1 MQSITVTGLPIPETQ
16 DDPDNEQMEVF
27 FINLYNPR
35 SKESINVQNTWTNP
49 YPVFIIE
56 EDDPHS

>member
-1 MQSITVTGLPIPETQ
+1 MQSITVTGLPIPETI

-35 SKESINVQNTWTNP
+35 SPESINVEITGTNP

-56 EDDPHS
+56 EEDPHS